1 MQKLSS
7 HSVLNV
13 QARSLIALAIASAFP
28 MQSAWAQEASNDTT
42 KLETVIVT
50 ANRRAENIKEVPMS
64 ISAIKGEALDTYNA
78 SGQDIRFLSARVP
91 SLNIESDFGRSFP
104 RFYIRGLGNTDF
116 DLNASQPVG
125 LIFDDVVQESPILK
139 GFPVF
144 DVDQVE
150 ILRGPQG
157 TLFGRNSPA
166 GVLKFDS
173 AKPTNRFEGYGSL
186 GYGNNNAVNLEGA
199 INVPLSK
206 EWAMRFS
213 GQAQSRDDRVTN
225 PRSTGEKNL
234 EGYRDNAAR
243 LQFSYKTSD
252 FSALINLHGRDM
264 SGNATLFR
272 ANIIQKGTNNLVPG
286 FDYGTYPTDGLNTQ
300 TLTSSGASLR
310 LRWDLPG
317 MSVHS
322 ITAYDK
328 AKFYSRADVDGGYG
342 VGATS
347 GPGFI
352 PFPSETADGLPNL
365 KQITQ
370 EVRVESKTNDPLQW
384 IAGLYYFNEKIQVDS
399 FDYNTLA
406 GNVQD
411 GYAVQHQNAKSY
423 AVFGSLN
430 YAVTEQFKVRAGM
443 RYTKD
448 DKDFDAQRPW
458 APGSK
463 PETTPIVVTKN
474 PSASNITWDLSGSY
488 ALDKSTNVF
497 ARVATG
503 YRAPSIQGRLLFAP
517 KIDKDAVSVAQS
529 EKNLSFEAGIKKD
542 ILDNTA
548 RVSATIFHYTAK
560 DLQLTAG
567 SGSINQNQLINADK
581 AVGQGFELDLQANLN
596 RNWKT
601 TVGVS
606 YNDTEIKDDK
616 LFVAPCG
623 NGCTVTNPKGSVA
636 GTVLIGGNPLPRA
649 PKWVGNFSL
658 KYSTQIGAGT
668 LYANTDWA
676 YKDSYNMFLYEAKEY
691 KAKSMLEG
699 GLRVGYVWADGKY
712 ELAAY
717 GRNITNKQQ
726 VIAAID
732 FNNLTGIV
740 NEPRS
745 YGVQFKANF

>member
-7 HSVLNV
+7 HSVLKV

-272 ANIIQKGTNNLVPG
+272 ANIIQKGTNNLVPS

-317 MSVHS
+317 MSVYS

-352 PFPSETADGLPNL
+352 PFPSETADGLPYL
-365 KQITQ
+365 RQITQ
-370 EVRVESKTNDPLQW
+370 EVRVESNTKDPLQW

-399 FDYNTLA
+399 FDYNTLG
-406 GNVQD
+406 GNVLD

-423 AVFGSLN
+423 AAFGSLN
-430 YAVTEQFKVRAGM
+430 YAVSDQFKVRAGM

-448 DKDFDAQRPW
+448 NKDFDAQRQW
-458 APGSK
+458 TPGKAISAGGTSILT
-463 PETTPIVVTKN
+463 EN
-474 PSASNITWDLSGSY
+474 PSASNITWDLSGNY
-488 ALDKSTNVF
+488 ALDKSTNLF

-503 YRAPSIQGRLLFAP
+503 YRAPSIQGRILFA
-517 KIDKDAVSVAQS
+517 DTRSVAQS

-548 RVSATIFHYTAK
+548 RVSATVFHYTAK

-567 SGSINQNQLINADK
+567 SGSVNQNKLVNADK

-623 NGCTVTNPKGSVA
+623 NGCTVTNTKGPVA